1 MCESFFCSC
10 HKLVLQA
17 EMRDHGQQQTHS
29 LLLSQIPLSNSAQ
42 APVALLSLIH
52 TSKLLPQAFL
62 PACLLNRLEP
72 SSSCLVPFFILF
84 KSPPCVLRTGAVC
97 WGPHLSCPLLFST
110 HSFSPHLCTV
120 GHSTGST
127 SYFRLFSFINDTLR
141 EQRARLFC
149 SLLCP

>member
-84 KSPPCVLRTGAVC
+84 KSPPMCAAHRSCLLRASSELPPSLLHAFIFSTSLHRGAQ
-97 WGPHLSCPLLFST
+97 HRLYFLFS
-110 HSFSPHLCTV
+110 V
-120 GHSTGST
+120 V
-127 SYFRLFSFINDTLR
+127 
-141 EQRARLFC
+141 
-149 SLLCP
+149 LLH